1 MAGEQQISIKKT
13 VWIIVAVMVTILTLF
28 IHKITTPRYLSQIE
42 LKINGLVLFGKNNPQ
57 TIESLSHAGSSWML
71 LVDTE
76 EERQLF
82 KEIMPLL
89 DNSVKT
95 KIVVK
100 EEADIGDTQN
110 IQQQI
115 QTSKSIIPLIKPN
128 GEYIGYFV
136 SPYDNNK
143 VILTLSSVVTH
154 R

>member
-1 MAGEQQISIKKT
+1 MAGEQQTSIKKT

-42 LKINGLVLFGKNNPQ
+42 LKINGLVLLGKNNSQ
-57 TIESLSHAGSSWML
+57 VIESLGNTGSSWML
-71 LVDTE
+71 LVDNE

-82 KEIMPLL
+82 KDIMPLL

-95 KIVVK
+95 KIVIK
-100 EEADIGDTQN
+100 EEMDIGAAQE

-115 QTSKSIIPLIKPN
+115 QTSKSTIPLIKPN